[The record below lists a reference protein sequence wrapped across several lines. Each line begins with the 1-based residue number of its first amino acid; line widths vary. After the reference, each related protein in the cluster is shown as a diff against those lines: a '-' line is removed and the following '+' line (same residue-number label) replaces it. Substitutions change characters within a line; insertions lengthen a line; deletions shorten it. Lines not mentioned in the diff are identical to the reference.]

1 MYKELYKTLCGR
13 TSRQVSR

>member
-13 TSRQVSR
+13 TSRQVST